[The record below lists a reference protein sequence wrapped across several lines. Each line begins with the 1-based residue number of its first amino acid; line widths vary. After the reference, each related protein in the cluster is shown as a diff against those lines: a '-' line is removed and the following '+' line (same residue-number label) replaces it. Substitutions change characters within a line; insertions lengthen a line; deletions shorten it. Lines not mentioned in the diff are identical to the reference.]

1 MGSLPQISPIDYGLG
16 GLAALLTNPTAMAG
30 VAARPALRAAALSE
44 PVQNRLV
51 QGAKMTPEEINTI
64 KLLLMQG
71 AIPATNAVVKGKE
84 NE

>member
-1 MGSLPQISPIDYGLG
+1 
-16 GLAALLTNPTAMAG
+16 
-30 VAARPALRAAALSE
+30 
-44 PVQNRLV
+44 LV
-51 QGAKMTPEEINTI
+51 QGGKMTPEEINTL